1 MDKTV
6 GILGGGQLGRM
17 LTEAANRLNVKVVI
31 LGEFLQSL
39 DLRIHFMY

>member
-31 LGEFLQSL
+31 LGGLLQSFEPQICS
-39 DLRIHFMY
+39 RS